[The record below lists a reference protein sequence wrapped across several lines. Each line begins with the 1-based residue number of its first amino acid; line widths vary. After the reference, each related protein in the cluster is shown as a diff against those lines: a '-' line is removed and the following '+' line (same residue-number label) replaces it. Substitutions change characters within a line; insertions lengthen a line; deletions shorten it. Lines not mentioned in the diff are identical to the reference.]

1 MDNIKFFYLYRD
13 AGNFKKW
20 AEIVFSNPEGLAPV
34 AITTALRRAFLE
46 GDLFLADQVRLPEL
60 FLYTKGH
67 ATSDDHCFHEFDAVQ
82 ISLEFPNDRCK
93 RSISQFIAEAE
104 EGGRHGWVGFDPH
117 GELGE
122 QMLK

>member
-46 GDLFLADQVRLPEL
+46 GDLFLADQVFTPKDMLPP
-60 FLYTKGH
+60 T
-67 ATSDDHCFHEFDAVQ
+67 
-82 ISLEFPNDRCK
+82 I
-93 RSISQFIAEAE
+93 IASMNLM
-104 EGGRHGWVGFDPH
+104 RFR
-117 GELGE
+117 
-122 QMLK
+122 